1 MVQDV
6 VYNAVCD
13 PISSLAIDTIK
24 GEYSIC
30 LFHALHSEAKT
41 IKSLKLTLEVRRK
54 KLLLYKVIYK
64 YSLQIGPR
72 AISV

>member
-30 LFHALHSEAKT
+30 LFHALHSETKT
-41 IKSLKLTLEVRRK
+41 INSLKLTLEVRRK
-54 KLLLYKVIYK
+54 KL
-64 YSLQIGPR
+64 
-72 AISV
+72 